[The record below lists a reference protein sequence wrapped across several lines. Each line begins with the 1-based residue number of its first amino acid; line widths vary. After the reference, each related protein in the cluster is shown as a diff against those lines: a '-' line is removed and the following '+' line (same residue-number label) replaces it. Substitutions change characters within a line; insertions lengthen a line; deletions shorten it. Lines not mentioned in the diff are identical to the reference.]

1 MRVVEPKQ
9 FKYLPKKRKKKPV
22 WGYAFLLLVIAIGTG
37 YIIWNKA
44 RPAPQPQSNPAE
56 TLTAPTPTLQAPKK
70 GTLKQFTGEQFKELY
85 YSTIYPNT
93 QQFPDPPD
101 ISGNIEADL
110 RIRQLAEARG
120 YKLTS
125 IPVQAIVKINEPRL
139 EGDDLLQPLAAESWQ
154 QLKASATKDG
164 YPLALI
170 SAYRAPEYQRKLFM
184 DRLLARGVTVLQLAR
199 AQGDAAIKANLE
211 VTAVPGYS
219 RHHTGYTIDVWCEDG
234 STAFLNSSCYKWI
247 SANNYEKAKEAGWIP
262 SYPEGANEQGP
273 EPEPWEYVWVGRD
286 RLTE

>member
-1 MRVVEPKQ
+1 MRVVDPRQ
-9 FKYLPKKRKKKPV
+9 FKNLPKKRKSKPIL
-22 WGYAFLLLVIAIGTG
+22 GYLLFVIVLFGIGGFLLWRQLQKPKPSAD
-37 YIIWNKA
+37 N
-44 RPAPQPQSNPAE
+44 PAPITQTSVPVAD
-56 TLTAPTPTLQAPKK
+56 APKK

-85 YSTIYPNT
+85 HGTTYPNT
-93 QQFPDPPD
+93 QQFADPPS
-101 ISGNIEADL
+101 ISGNIDADS

-125 IPVQAIVKINEPRL
+125 IPVHAIVKINEPRL
-139 EGDDLLQPLAAESWQ
+139 DGDDLLQPLAAEGWA
-154 QLKASATKDG
+154 QLKSAAKGAG

-170 SAYRAPEYQRKLFM
+170 SAYRSPEYQRNLFM
-184 DRLLARGVTVLQLAR
+184 ERLLGRGVTVTQVAR
-199 AQGDAAIKANLE
+199 AQADAAIKANLE

-219 RHHTGYTIDVWCEDG
+219 RHHTGYTIDLWCEDG
-234 STAFLNSSCYKWI
+234 STTFLGSSCYKWI
-247 SANNYEKAKEAGWIP
+247 GANNYEKAKEYGWIP